1 MSDNPFYD
9 DWLECLA
16 EAYQYAVATQDNL
29 HESEAI
35 LKYAGASEDDLVSL
49 ETDLHEQGIEGF
61 ITRTLAAQPQPHLL
75 GE

>member
-9 DWLECLA
+9 DWFQCLA
-16 EAYQYAVATQDNL
+16 ERYQFAMATQDNL
-29 HESEAI
+29 RESGAI

-49 ETDLHEQGIEGF
+49 EIDLHEQGIEGF